1 MTEEQSSYTS
11 CIHHDKC
18 MYTFLYYVHVKFD
31 NLLPPIAGLI
41 AEEGCESDRAI
52 LNLGPIKVQHYI

>member
-1 MTEEQSSYTS
+1 
-11 CIHHDKC
+11 